1 MKIQPSKKQDKKEF
15 LITQK
20 EAFPNLDSKKQAKY
34 FDLKIKNKEI
44 FVIHEEDKNYA
55 GHLCFGKH
63 LLSPPFAK
71 SVFVEEMAI
80 KKKYQGKGFGSLLMK
95 FLFNY
100 CKKSNIIMV
109 YVSTAD
115 SGDNK
120 AIKFYEKLG
129 FNIIG
134 SLKDIDPNSEYE
146 HGQIFLGKVLS

>member
-1 MKIQPSKKQDKKEF
+1 MKIRKARKEDKKEF

-20 EAFPNLDSKKQAKY
+20 EAFPNLDLKKQAIY
-34 FDLKIKNKEI
+34 FDSKIKNKEI
-44 FVIHEEDKNYA
+44 FVVYEKGYA

-100 CKKSNIIMV
+100 CKKNKIIMI
-109 YVSTAD
+109 YTSTGD
-115 SGDNK
+115 YGDNL

-146 HGQIFLGKVLS
+146 HGQIFLGKVLK

>member
-1 MKIQPSKKQDKKEF
+1 MRIQIAKNQDKKEF

-20 EAFPNLDSKKQAKY
+20 EAFPNLNSKKQAIY
-34 FDLKIKNKEI
+34 FDNKIKNKEI
-44 FVIHEEDKNYA
+44 FVVYEEGYA

-95 FLFNY
+95 FLFSY
-100 CKKSNIIMV
+100 CKKNKIGMV

-115 SGDNK
+115 YGDNK

-146 HGQIFLGKVLS
+146 HGQIFLGKILEI